1 MYHLNE
7 NHKVWKKMIEE
18 EEVNKSKE
26 SKQSENTSLCNT
38 DEIQVIEEADEEEE
52 RHQEG
57 KTV

>member
-7 NHKVWKKMIEE
+7 NHRVWKKMIEE
-18 EEVNKSKE
+18 EELNKSE
-26 SKQSENTSLCNT
+26 DSKQSENTSLCNT

-52 RHQEG
+52 RYQEG